1 MSWVEVPAGHQ
12 FPIENLPYGLAKFPT
27 DGTNHIVV
35 AIGDFALS
43 LKVLAAKENGPLRA
57 ALKND
62 ALADS
67 LQSPLMND
75 YMSQGYD
82 NWKAVRAAV
91 TDLLKK
97 EGGNPALHSNEA
109 LRAAALVAQKD
120 VQMLLPCQI
129 GDYTDFY
136 ISRYHASNIGKMFR
150 PGQPP
155 LLENWLNLP
164 VGYHGR
170 SSSIVV
176 SGTPIRRPNG
186 QRRPV
191 EGQPPVFGACAA
203 LDLEL
208 EMAIYIGTGN
218 ALGEPIK
225 AADAKKHIF
234 GYSLFN
240 DWSARDLQKWE
251 YVPLGPFLGK
261 NFASTVGCWI
271 VSTFALEPF
280 ACDGPDQSEVPP
292 LPYLGGNKA
301 GMYDVNLE
309 VDLSNKEGE
318 TMTISKS
325 NMKNGYWATSQML
338 AHHTC
343 NGCNMRPGDMI
354 ATGTLSGPDDSS
366 PRLHARD
373 HMARHSPRQVPF
385 GPRTQNASRWRHH
398 HVEG

>member
-1 MSWVEVPAGHQ
+1 MSWVSYPAGNQ
-12 FPIENLPYGLAKFPT
+12 FPIENLPYGLGKFPT
-27 DGTNHIVV
+27 DGKAHVCI
-35 AIGDFALS
+35 AIGDYALS
-43 LKVLAAKENGPLRA
+43 LKVLSAKPDGPLRV
-57 ALKND
+57 ALNND
-62 ALADS
+62 TVADS
-67 LQSPLMND
+67 LQAETLNPFMAQT
-75 YMSQGYD
+75 YEA
-82 NWKAVRAAV
+82 WKAVRVALI
-91 TDLLKK
+91 DLLKK
-97 EGGNPALHSNEA
+97 ENTTLQNNEA
-109 LRAAALVAQKD
+109 LKAAALVPQKD
-120 VQMLLPCQI
+120 VPMLLPCEI

-150 PGQPP
+150 PNQPP

-208 EMAIYIGTGN
+208 EMAIYLGTGN
-218 ALGEPIK
+218 KLGEPIK
-225 AADAKKHIF
+225 AADANKYIF

-261 NFASTVGCWI
+261 NFASTVGAWI
-271 VSTFALEPF
+271 VTPFALEPF
-280 ACDGPDQSEVPP
+280 AIDGPDQSEVPT
-292 LPYLGGNKA
+292 LPYLGTNKN
-301 GMYDVNLE
+301 GTYDVNLT
-309 VDLSNKEGE
+309 VDLSNKDGE
-318 TMTISKS
+318 TMTISQS
-325 NMKNGYWATSQML
+325 NMKYGYWAVSQML

-354 ATGTLSGPDDSS
+354 ATGTLSGPEDSMLGCMLEIS
-366 PRLHARD
+366 WQGTRPVKFP
-373 HMARHSPRQVPF
+373 SGQ
-385 GPRTQNASRWRHH
+385 
-398 HVEG
+398 